1 VILAMAALAERLAAL
16 TFKVKGTIE
25 KDQLTSLNGRAD
37 NQKAFLQQVFG
48 AVLRAVVTA
57 RQVAGVRPKRL
68 SLDESDAN
76 SSPLASG
83 IRHR

>member
-1 VILAMAALAERLAAL
+1 MAALAERLAAL

-48 AVLRAVVTA
+48 AVLRAVVAA

-68 SLDESDAN
+68 SLDESSAN

>member
-1 VILAMAALAERLAAL
+1 MAALAERLAAL

-37 NQKAFLQQVFG
+37 NQEAFLQQVFG

-57 RQVAGVRPKRL
+57 RQVAGFVQKGYRSMKVMQTQVL
-68 SLDESDAN
+68 
-76 SSPLASG
+76 
-83 IRHR
+83 